1 MHKNRIGRATKM
13 PLRMNGTKDPLKIT
27 LCAKSGI
34 QPIGEVLRIIKAIE
48 MSAVRITVFSVNLF
62 PWSIKK

>member
-1 MHKNRIGRATKM
+1 MHKIRMGRATKM
-13 PLRMNGTKDPLKIT
+13 PLRMNGTRDPLKTT

-48 MSAVRITVFSVNLF
+48 ISAVRITVFSENLLL
-62 PWSIKK
+62 WSIKK